1 MSVVFLNQKF
11 IPSEEA
17 KISPMDRGFLFG
29 DGVYEVLPSYDG
41 EIIGFDLHI
50 DRLKKNM
57 SAVGI
62 SLSWTHQKW
71 LEICKTLI
79 KKNGFGSLGVYLH
92 VSRGSEPVRSHSYA
106 DGIDPTVFVFSFKI
120 PPEQIVCK
128 SQIVPYK
135 VSTSLDLRWS
145 RCQIKATSLLG
156 NVMHFQQGQQDGF
169 DETLLFN
176 DKDELREGSTCNVY
190 IVKNGVVITPPL
202 DNHILPGITRC
213 ILLDLLLK
221 DSSIEVEER
230 IISKEEVFS
239 ATEVWITSSSK
250 GVIPVVEVDGKLI
263 NDGEVGDIWLLA
275 QKIYSAGKKNY

>member
-1 MSVVFLNQKF
+1 
-11 IPSEEA
+11 
-17 KISPMDRGFLFG
+17 
-29 DGVYEVLPSYDG
+29 
-41 EIIGFDLHI
+41 
-50 DRLKKNM
+50 
-57 SAVGI
+57 
-62 SLSWTHQKW
+62 
-71 LEICKTLI
+71 
-79 KKNGFGSLGVYLH
+79 
-92 VSRGSEPVRSHSYA
+92 
-106 DGIDPTVFVFSFKI
+106 
-120 PPEQIVCK
+120 
-128 SQIVPYK
+128 
-135 VSTSLDLRWS
+135 
-145 RCQIKATSLLG
+145 
-156 NVMHFQQGQQDGF
+156 MHFQQGQQDGF

>member
-1 MSVVFLNQKF
+1 
-11 IPSEEA
+11 
-17 KISPMDRGFLFG
+17 
-29 DGVYEVLPSYDG
+29 
-41 EIIGFDLHI
+41 
-50 DRLKKNM
+50 
-57 SAVGI
+57 
-62 SLSWTHQKW
+62 
-71 LEICKTLI
+71 
-79 KKNGFGSLGVYLH
+79 
-92 VSRGSEPVRSHSYA
+92 
-106 DGIDPTVFVFSFKI
+106 
-120 PPEQIVCK
+120 
-128 SQIVPYK
+128 
-135 VSTSLDLRWS
+135 
-145 RCQIKATSLLG
+145 
-156 NVMHFQQGQQDGF
+156 MHLQQGQQNGF